1 VDIYSTLNVSAI
13 TSAALN
19 KQVGGTMSSI
29 SAETWAAPRRNAPL
43 ASTFGLIALLTLATV
58 SAALALS
65 VPNGDTD
72 SNLIDTSVPQIV
84 TAAGP

>member
-1 VDIYSTLNVSAI
+1 MLNVSAI

-19 KQVGGTMSSI
+19 KQVGATMSSI

-43 ASTFGLIALLTLATV
+43 TPTFGLIALLTLATV
-58 SAALALS
+58 SAALALG
-65 VPNGDTD
+65 VPNGDND

-84 TAAGP
+84 TTAGP